1 MASLLTQGMSIAEVA
16 EVLGDTVQEISE
28 TYAHAV
34 PDFGKRLQFINASR
48 GSDRRR
54 PQKSSKDR

>member
-1 MASLLTQGMSIAEVA
+1 MSIAEVA